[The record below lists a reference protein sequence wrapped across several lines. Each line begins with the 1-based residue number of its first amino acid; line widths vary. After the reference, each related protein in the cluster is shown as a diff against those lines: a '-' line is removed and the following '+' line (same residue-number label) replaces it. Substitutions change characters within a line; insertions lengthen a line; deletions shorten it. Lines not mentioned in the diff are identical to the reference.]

1 MLTVSPQELI
11 TAWYIGFLCL
21 ILASFL
27 VYSVEKESNEEF
39 ETYADALWWGLV
51 RQHAVVMSFSSS
63 HLIPGPYS
71 NDPPLSSPNQI
82 TLTTIG
88 YGDKVPKTWNGRL
101 LAATFSMIG
110 VAFFALP
117 AVSVEALVYV
127 C

>member
-1 MLTVSPQELI
+1 M
-11 TAWYIGFLCL
+11 
-21 ILASFL
+21 
-27 VYSVEKESNEEF
+27 EKESNEEF

-51 RQHAVVMSFSSS
+51 SKQITVVSSS
-63 HLIPGPYS
+63 FYVNHSAHISCTTAVELNSYC
-71 NDPPLSSPNQI
+71 LLFFLFWFCQI

-101 LAATFSMIG
+101 LGAMFSMIG

-117 AVSVEALVYV
+117 AVSILPRRGGVEPAVSKRAALK